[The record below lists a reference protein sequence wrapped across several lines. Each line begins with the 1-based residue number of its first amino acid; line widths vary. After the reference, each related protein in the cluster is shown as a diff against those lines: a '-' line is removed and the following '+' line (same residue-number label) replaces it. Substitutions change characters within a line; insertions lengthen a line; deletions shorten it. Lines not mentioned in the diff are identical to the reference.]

1 MAREREY
8 KDGRGDYYL
17 AEGLREQRSSTPSP
31 KARMQIPLTEAQFQK
46 QVTDL
51 ATRLGWSWLHVE
63 RMGNE
68 QGRWRTPVSGPLG
81 KGWPDLVLIRRGSLL
96 WVELKGPNGVMTQ
109 AQKDLGIVLNKVA
122 PYYVLRPS
130 DFNQIVE
137 VLSNA

>member
-51 ATRLGWSWLHVE
+51 ATRLGWSWLHIE
-63 RMGNE
+63 RMGND
-68 QGRWRTPVSGPLG
+68 QGRWRTPTSGPLG
-81 KGWPDLVLIRRGSLL
+81 KGWPDLVLIRRGSLIFA
-96 WVELKGPNGVMTQ
+96 ELKGQGGSLSPAQASVMTI
-109 AQKDLGIVLNKVA
+109 LHFVH
-122 PYYVLRPS
+122 PYYVWRPS
-130 DFNQIVE
+130 DFNQVLE

>member
-1 MAREREY
+1 ML
-8 KDGRGDYYL
+8 K
-17 AEGLREQRSSTPSP
+17 
-31 KARMQIPLTEAQFQK
+31 IPLTEAQFQK

-81 KGWPDLVLIRRGSLL
+81 TGWPDLVLIRRGSLIFA
-96 WVELKGPNGVMTQ
+96 ELKAQRGQMTQ
-109 AQKDLGIVLNKVA
+109 AQIEVMTVLERTHS
-122 PYYVLRPS
+122 YFLWRPS